1 MYTKNSRCQTPE
13 NRSEWLRSETQGRAV
28 VGEDV
33 KKEEHS
39 TIAGGIENWY
49 KHSGNQFGDSSENW
63 TQY

>member
-39 TIAGGIENWY
+39 TIAGGIENWR
-49 KHSGNQFGDSSENW
+49 SEERRVGKEC
-63 TQY
+63 T